1 MTCYVFNNQSII
13 YPWLEILIVM
23 HADLCWRTLKMWSVP
38 GRDYLDLS
46 IDSLQKLLQNDHLQ
60 VKNEFFCIWIYYEVD
75 STWWKQEQ
83 FSWSTDTWST
93 NWTFKPRQ
101 FQSNQGSLALLVRTH
116 SYAESI
122 YLCQGGCFTKLCLS
136 VCLLAT
142 LHKSSWKFHICRI
155 IVRFWRSSGSGS
167 RKFYYEILPS
177 WNMGNS
183 ENFCR

>member
-1 MTCYVFNNQSII
+1 MQICAEELWKCGQYQSRLFRSLNWQ
-13 YPWLEILIVM
+13 PAEV
-23 HADLCWRTLKMWSVP
+23 AAEWSLTSEEWV
-38 GRDYLDLS
+38 
-46 IDSLQKLLQNDHLQ
+46 
-60 VKNEFFCIWIYYEVD
+60 FCIWIYYEVD

-122 YLCQGGCFTKLCLS
+122 YFCQGGCFTKLCLS

-177 WNMGNS
+177 WNRGNS